1 MSNAA
6 KSAARLRAQLQE
18 KYTAD
23 REAVA
28 ATMIGE
34 IAREGRPVFY
44 IWPIGGK
51 YQEGTRAE
59 LIQYLI
65 VNNYA

>member
-6 KSAARLRAQLQE
+6 KAAARLRAQLQE
-18 KYTAD
+18 KYMAD

-44 IWPIGGK
+44 IWPFGGE
-51 YQEGTRAE
+51 YREGTRAE
-59 LIQYLI
+59 LIQFLI